1 MTASLAG
8 TSCVPS
14 TSRPSH
20 GEPGSTATRPRSR
33 SVDPRPPDSALDLRN
48 HTPPATSA
56 TSNKSASAARS
67 TPNGSE
73 SLEKREVWAGLLT
86 GVLL

>member
-1 MTASLAG
+1 MTASLAR

-20 GEPGSTATRPRSR
+20 GEAASTATRPRSH
-33 SVDPRPPDSALDLRN
+33 SVDPRPPVSALDLR
-48 HTPPATSA
+48 HQTPPATSA
-56 TSNKSASAARS
+56 ASNKSESATRS
-67 TPNGSE
+67 TPNGNE
-73 SLEKREVWAGLLT
+73 SFEKREVWAGLLT